1 MVHNPFDDENS
12 KDDPKKAKLR
22 TQAQQQFI
30 QQLQQRIATQ
40 SNRIEELQ
48 VEISKFNQV
57 IQNKDLELQE
67 YSKRVEEERMFFEQ
81 DKKARSDR
89 EHELQK
95 TVQQKEM
102 EINTLQ
108 ESSSQT
114 TSSPPTPLHEPP
126 SESSVSNIPELDL
139 GPVNNFVDTLMAYY
153 KKPTDDVFVS
163 SLRDLAIHCSESG
176 TPDQQILGLLLKAEM
191 PLTEDEINQKLKIE
205 PQDISRA
212 IFRLMQK
219 NFIKKVGRGFAV
231 ISSEFAEM
239 TDISKNW
246 GSLTPEQ
253 VYENLMSV
261 VYVES
266 DKDEL
271 IQAFTKARD
280 ALMEMGV
287 LATQRRHDISQI
299 IEKIKRHP
307 FTNKEL
313 TETIKS
319 WLES

>member
-1 MVHNPFDDENS
+1 MVQNPFDDENS

-22 TQAQQQFI
+22 SQAQQQFI
-30 QQLQQRIATQ
+30 QQLQQRIANQ

-48 VEISKFNQV
+48 VEISKLNQV
-57 IQNKDLELQE
+57 IQNKDLEIQK
-67 YSKRVEEERMFFEQ
+67 YSKKVEEERMFFEQ

-89 EHELQK
+89 EYELQK
-95 TVQQKEM
+95 IVQQKEL
-102 EINTLQ
+102 EINKLQ
-108 ESSSQT
+108 KSLPQAT
-114 TSSPPTPLHEPP
+114 ISPPTPLHEPS

-153 KKPTDDVFVS
+153 KKPTDDIFVS

-176 TPDQQILGLLLKAEM
+176 TTDQQVLGLLLKAEM
-191 PLTEDEINQKLKIE
+191 PMTEDEIKQKLQIE

-212 IFRLMQK
+212 IFRLTQK

-246 GSLTPEQ
+246 RGLTPEQ

-266 DKDEL
+266 DKNEL

-280 ALMEMGV
+280 ALMEMGI
-287 LATQRRHDISQI
+287 LATQRRHEISQI

-307 FTNKEL
+307 VTNNEL

-319 WLES
+319 WIES